1 MPEPAKTPMRWPR
14 ARGRMVSKTARPVA
28 SRWPSPLR
36 VAGGGGARR
45 SVALAA
51 PGASGRPSRGW
62 PKASTMRPTQALG
75 RMDAGGAEEHHL
87 VADGGAVERRIG
99 HGPGLALGDPD
110 DLAAERAPE
119 RRPAAETD
127 RHLVADPGV
136 VREPGDLERRGPDR
150 GHPPHAPAVRDAR
163 QLGAEGGEVGKHRQG
178 LTKPGTSGYA
188 LSTIE
193 G

>member
-1 MPEPAKTPMRWPR
+1 MPEPEKTPMRWPR

-28 SRWPSPLR
+28 SRGPSPLR

-51 PGASGRPSRGW
+51 PGASGRPSSGLAEGVDDA
-62 PKASTMRPTQALG
+62 PDPGFG
-75 RMDAGGAEEHHL
+75 RVDAGGAEEHHL
-87 VADGGAVERRIG
+87 VADGGAVERRVG
-99 HGPGLALGDPD
+99 HGAGLALGDAD
-110 DLAAERAPE
+110 DLAAERAPR
-119 RRPAAETD
+119 RRPAAEPD

-150 GHPPHAPAVRDAR
+150 GHPPHAPAVRDAG

-178 LTKPGTSGYA
+178 LTKPGTGGYA